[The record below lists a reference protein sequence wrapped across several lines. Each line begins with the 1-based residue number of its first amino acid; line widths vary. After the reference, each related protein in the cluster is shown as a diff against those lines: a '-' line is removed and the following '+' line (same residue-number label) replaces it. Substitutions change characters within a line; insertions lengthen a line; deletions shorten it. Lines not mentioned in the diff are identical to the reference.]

1 MPIKLDVEV
10 DMPDSLDL
18 QNLRG
23 SGFQPDEEPLPEIAS
38 NPPPPPTFDE
48 KVFNNLLQLGGYLH
62 TLCNIASFE

>member
-10 DMPDSLDL
+10 DMPDALDI

-23 SGFQPDEEPLPEIAS
+23 SGLQPDEESLPEIVS

-48 KVFNNLLQLGGYLH
+48 EVFNDLLQLGGYLQ
-62 TLCNIASFE
+62 TL